1 MVFVACS
8 GFPVPV
14 SRYFGEFRA
23 VEISDTE
30 LGMPGEGTIRRW
42 LREAPDGFA
51 FTMLAPKQIGENG
64 FQITHEVRDLV
75 GNIGRL
81 ALRIEALAV
90 VFAAP
95 QDFKFAPSRRN
106 AVASFVSW
114 LPDNFPRVVLDLPAW
129 KPEQVVATSEDKP
142 VVAAYDPLSDEP
154 PAGREELAYIRLP
167 GPAGHRSRYD
177 DDAMDEIAEHCRAA
191 AEVSETPFCVFRNID
206 MHANAL
212 QLMGRLGKR

>member
-14 SRYFGEFRA
+14 SRYFGEFLA

-51 FTMLAPKQIGENG
+51 FTMLAPKEVGESG
-64 FQITHEVRDLV
+64 FEISHEVREAL
-75 GNIGRL
+75 GNVGRL
-81 ALRIEALAV
+81 ALRMNARAV
-90 VFAAP
+90 VFVAP
-95 QDFKFAPSRRN
+95 EDFKLAPNRR
-106 AVASFVSW
+106 AALAGFIDW
-114 LPDNFPRVVLDLPAW
+114 LPEKFPPIVVDLPAW
-129 KPEQVVATSEDKP
+129 KPDHVLSACEGHP
-142 VVAAYDPLSDEP
+142 VVVAYDPLNDEP
-154 PAGREELAYIRLP
+154 PSGQQELRYIRLP

-177 DDAMDEIAEHCRAA
+177 DEAIDRIAAHCRQ
-191 AEVSETPFCVFRNID
+191 AEEQAETVICVFRNID

-212 QLMGRLGKR
+212 QLMERLG